1 MIDKQPLEHI
11 YNEILSKLPLPK
23 HGKSKVFDSPDA
35 FKLLNKQVKRKEF
48 DSSNNNNLSH
58 SMKRTNNFSA
68 GCEGTSSPS
77 EIPSARKNRNKENE

>member
-35 FKLLNKQVKRKEF
+35 FKLLNKQAKRKEF
-48 DSSNNNNLSH
+48 DSSNNNLSH
-58 SMKRTNNFSA
+58 SMKRTNNLSA
-68 GCEGTSSPS
+68 GCESMSSP
-77 EIPSARKNRNKENE
+77 